1 MPQTLGFVEYWHMLH
16 RAWRYRLRT
25 ERDEIGFLLKQD
37 LAGKLA
43 VDIGANRGIYSFWMH
58 KKVGPS
64 GRIVGFEPQ
73 PEMVEALNRLK
84 NSFRLSNL
92 TIVNAGLSTQP
103 GELQLVRKPDHW
115 GGASFERKPVGDEES
130 MIVPVT
136 TLDLYASEHFDRP
149 VGFIKCDV
157 EGHEPM
163 VFRGAERVLREDRP
177 TLLFECHEK
186 QVSDG
191 EFFGYLEGLGY
202 AGSFFFDGG
211 LLPIDRLGE
220 LRPRI
225 EKPYL
230 NYVFRPS

>member
-16 RAWRYRLRT
+16 RAWRYRFRT

-58 KKVGPS
+58 KKVGPT
-64 GRIVGFEPQ
+64 GRVVGFEPQ
-73 PEMVEALNRLK
+73 PEMIEALNRLR
-84 NSFRLSNL
+84 NSFKLSNF
-92 TIVNAGLSTQP
+92 TIVNAGLSTEP

-115 GGASFERKPVGDEES
+115 GGASFEREPTGDEES

-136 TLDLYASEHFDRP
+136 TLDLHAAEHFDRP

-202 AGSFFFDGG
+202 SGSFFFDGG

-225 EKPYL
+225 DKPYL